1 MAYLQSW
8 KYQESELFKK
18 PLEGSFGSEAFSESS
33 TEDHVES
40 DAEES
45 DIVEENLGAEEKEMD
60 TSITDSEETTA
71 ELWHARV
78 REGLRRLTM
87 G

>member
-1 MAYLQSW
+1 LE
-8 KYQESELFKK
+8 YQEPELFKE

-33 TEDHVES
+33 TEDYVES

-45 DIVEENLGAEEKEMD
+45 DIVEESLGAEEKEMD
-60 TSITDSEETTA
+60 TPIIDSDEMTA